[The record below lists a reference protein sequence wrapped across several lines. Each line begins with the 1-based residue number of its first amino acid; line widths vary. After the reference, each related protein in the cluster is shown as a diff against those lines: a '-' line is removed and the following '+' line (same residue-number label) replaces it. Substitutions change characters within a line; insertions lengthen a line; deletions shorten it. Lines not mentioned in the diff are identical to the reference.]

1 VFVDSVLATAGEAVD
16 GIGFVGIVAVGAD
29 DVVAAG
35 AAGAGGTTGG
45 TLSAANAEPVARMA
59 ARAAI
64 FRRLIFMTT
73 SFANNWSTMDESQG
87 LDRQQSRAIALCPL
101 VFAESVQVGLFRK
114 SAGNQEIPAFL

>member
-1 VFVDSVLATAGEAVD
+1 MVFVDFVLATAGEAVD
-16 GIGFVGIVAVGAD
+16 GIGIVVMGAV
-29 DVVAAG
+29 DVVAADV
-35 AAGAGGTTGG
+35 AGTGGTTGA

-73 SFANNWSTMDESQG
+73 SFANNRSTIGESQG
-87 LDRQQSRAIALCPL
+87 LDRQQGQAITLCPL